1 MKKLNS
7 ILTSSLFLLNSF
19 FAPQAV
25 QAQTKNWA
33 AYDQGCVRDGVA
45 TIQGVSCMVANI
57 LSVSLTVIGLAGFI
71 MLIVGSL
78 RWLMS
83 GGNTQNVDSARKTM
97 TFAVIGLVIALSS
110 FVIINLIAEFTG
122 IDIIKQFFIPD
133 SDEQWMPASRM

>member
-1 MKKLNS
+1 MKKLSS
-7 ILTSSLFLLNSF
+7 ILTSSLFLLSSF
-19 FAPQAV
+19 FRPQTA
-25 QAQTKNWA
+25 QAQTKTWE
-33 AYDQGCVRDGVA
+33 AYDQGCVLDGVA
-45 TIQGVSCMVANI
+45 TIQGMSCMIANI

-71 MLIVGSL
+71 MLIVGSM

-110 FVIINLIAEFTG
+110 FVIINLVAEFTG